1 MSNNFNL
8 KNYIDLL
15 NKRDLA
21 ETDQLQLL
29 AYGALVERQIS
40 YNRKEEYF
48 SLIKEYLAKKINP
61 STFRGKFL
69 EMHEQDDDTAQIM
82 KEDFEQL
89 SNFSIDLELEEV
101 PFSLLIDLIY
111 NNSMLAV
118 ELGPEDGISEDEF
131 KVSIENA
138 VSNSKFF
145 D

>member
-1 MSNNFNL
+1 MCNNFNL
-8 KNYIDLL
+8 KNYVKLL
-15 NKRDLA
+15 NKQDLA
-21 ETDQLQLL
+21 ERDQLQLL
-29 AYGALVERQIS
+29 SYGALVERQIS

-69 EMHEQDDDTAQIM
+69 KMQKQDDDTTQIM
-82 KEDFEQL
+82 EKDFEQL
-89 SNFSIDLELEEV
+89 SNFSIDLEEEG

-118 ELGPEDGISEDEF
+118 EFGPKDGISEDEF

-138 VSNSKFF
+138 FSNPKLFK
-145 D
+145 

>member
-1 MSNNFNL
+1 MFNNFNL

-48 SLIKEYLAKKINP
+48 SLIKEYLAKKITP

-69 EMHEQDDDTAQIM
+69 KMQKQDDVTAQ
-82 KEDFEQL
+82 L
-89 SNFSIDLELEEV
+89 
-101 PFSLLIDLIY
+101 
-111 NNSMLAV
+111 
-118 ELGPEDGISEDEF
+118 
-131 KVSIENA
+131 
-138 VSNSKFF
+138 
-145 D
+145 